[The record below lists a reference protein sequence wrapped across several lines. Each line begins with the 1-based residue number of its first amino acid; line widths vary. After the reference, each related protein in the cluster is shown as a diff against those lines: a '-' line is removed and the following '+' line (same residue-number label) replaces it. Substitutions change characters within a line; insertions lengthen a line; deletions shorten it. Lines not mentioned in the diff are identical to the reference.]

1 MKYLLIAFWAMLVP
15 FLTLPAQ
22 TTVQCEVY
30 FDTGKYV
37 LTESAQ
43 SILDSLVDH
52 EKIQVIKGVRVQGHT
67 DAVGS
72 LEFNEELSKN
82 RALTVARYLRDHGIK
97 ARAVRLKAHGE
108 VQPVASNAT
117 TAGRARN
124 RRVELTVYLGE
135 MKDPEPEIVEVLPEL
150 PDSIVEGNEAEYHCS
165 QSLTLEGRRGASIYL
180 PPAAFDSCGKPI
192 EVRLLEYHTLE
203 DVANKEV
210 STMAGDTILES
221 AGMFCLSA
229 FMDRVEIDRLREGQ
243 EVEVRI
249 PADRYDPTMGLYTAP
264 RRGDLS
270 QLAWERLQ
278 NQMPEYEAETNSYLI
293 RISSLGCVNLDK
305 PACGTAM
312 PIAAV
317 RVKRRMLR
325 RHSLYMEYA
334 DRGTF
339 SEGELI
345 KKRGKIF
352 TKYYYTFGSVETSE
366 DLRLKG
372 YFWTRKQRYGINK
385 ELKHDRFRGE
395 IIKLEGRDYSL
406 VAKITPRAINRT
418 DRFQNQRTIVG
429 TALPNIQ

>member
-1 MKYLLIAFWAMLVP
+1 
-15 FLTLPAQ
+15 LP
-22 TTVQCEVY
+22 
-30 FDTGKYV
+30 G
-37 LTESAQ
+37 
-43 SILDSLVDH
+43 
-52 EKIQVIKGVRVQGHT
+52 
-67 DAVGS
+67 
-72 LEFNEELSKN
+72 
-82 RALTVARYLRDHGIK
+82 
-97 ARAVRLKAHGE
+97 
-108 VQPVASNAT
+108 
-117 TAGRARN
+117 
-124 RRVELTVYLGE
+124 
-135 MKDPEPEIVEVLPEL
+135 
-150 PDSIVEGNEAEYHCS
+150 SIVEGNEAEYHCS
-165 QSLTLEGRRGASIYL
+165 QSLTLEGRRGASIFF

-221 AGMFCLSA
+221 AGMICLSA

-278 NQMPEYEAETNSYLI
+278 NQMPEYEVETNSYLI

-305 PACGTAM
+305 PACVPGAM
-312 PIAAV
+312 PAAAV
-317 RVKRRMLR
+317 RVRRRMLR
-325 RHSLYMEYA
+325 RHSLYMEYV

-385 ELKHDRFRGE
+385 ELKHDRFKRE
-395 IIKLEGRDYSL
+395 IIKLEGQDYSL
-406 VAKITPRAINRT
+406 VGKITPRAINRT
-418 DRFQNQRTIVG
+418 DRFQNQRAIVG